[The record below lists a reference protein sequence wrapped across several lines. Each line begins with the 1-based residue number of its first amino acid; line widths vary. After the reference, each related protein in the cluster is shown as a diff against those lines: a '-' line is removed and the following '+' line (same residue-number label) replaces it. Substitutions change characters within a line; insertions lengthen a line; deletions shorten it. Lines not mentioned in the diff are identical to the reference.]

1 MLHFVGYVKQSHELV
16 LYTRRGFVV
25 RIVCTPNMS
34 PVFSVKK
41 CNVTCVLDYTFHY
54 INELRPILVEL

>member
-1 MLHFVGYVKQSHELV
+1 VLHFVGFVKQSHELA

-25 RIVCTPNMS
+25 RTVCMCNISKM
-34 PVFSVKK
+34 FSVKK
-41 CNVTCVLDYTFHY
+41 CNVTCVLDYTFQY